1 MTVPSPTAA
10 PSLDIVRALLSRHCA
25 ADKKETVSLDRIR
38 ALVET
43 GSRPFARQEFV
54 PGHLT
59 ASAIVLDESRE
70 RTLLIFHQKLQRWL
84 QPGGHFEPGEDDP
97 SVAAAREVLEETQT
111 ATRWPGSAPIMLDV
125 DVHLIPARKADP
137 AHEHFDLRMLL
148 IAATDSA
155 KAGDGVTQARWVRPA
170 EFPTLDLDPGLQRA
184 LNKVFR

>member
-1 MTVPSPTAA
+1 MKSVPSGEL
-10 PSLDIVRALLSRHCA
+10 PSVEIVRALLA
-25 ADKKETVSLDRIR
+25 AHQPVDAKESDSLTRIR

-43 GSRPFARQEFV
+43 GTRPFSRQEFV

-59 ASAIVLDESRE
+59 ASAIVLDDRRE

-84 QPGGHFEPGEDDP
+84 QPGGHFEPGENDP

-111 ATRWPGSAPIMLDV
+111 ATRWPGNAPIMLDV

-155 KAGDGVTQARWVRPA
+155 KAGDGVTQARWVKPA
-170 EFPTLDLDPGLQRA
+170 EFPALDLDPGLQRA